1 MQKKEEVNKT
11 IRSNGN
17 GTKCVWKTEVAA
29 EGQEWVEKAFKLSFY
44 LVRVSFFYL
53 DFFKLRQALRPLY
66 VCYSFF
72 LLLLSDE
79 FQLEVLATL
88 GFTFCHFSTFFY
100 SKMYSKAYTTR
111 IHSKHI
117 TCIHLNCISFN
128 STECVLFGR
137 FFSIRFFF
145 GHFICYSLVRFC
157 SLYLFFARW
166 PAATSA
172 CW

>member
-29 EGQEWVEKAFKLSFY
+29 EGQEWVEKAFKL
-44 LVRVSFFYL
+44 SFFYL

-157 SLYLFFARW
+157 SQYLFFARW